1 MEEMHFVYINANA
14 RIAAHSLINI
24 SRSEHHIQGICTQ
37 SHSVKTY
44 LMGSGQLH
52 LDSEDE

>member
-1 MEEMHFVYINANA
+1 MHFVYINANA